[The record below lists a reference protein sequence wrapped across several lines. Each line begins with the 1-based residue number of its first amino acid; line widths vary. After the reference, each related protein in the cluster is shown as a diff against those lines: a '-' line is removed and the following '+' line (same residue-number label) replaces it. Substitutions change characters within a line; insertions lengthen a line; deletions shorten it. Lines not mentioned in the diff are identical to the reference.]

1 MTLYSTS
8 EGEGECAIEPE
19 VKLWIEP
26 EGKLTGTV
34 PHATIRERVGKEIPD
49 PILHCSLGL
58 LPVPPIGQAQ
68 PEVRAQ
74 GTPVRGVHIDQ
85 LMGIE

>member
-19 VKLWIEP
+19 V
-26 EGKLTGTV
+26 KLTGTV

-68 PEVRAQ
+68 QKSEFKGPQ
-74 GTPVRGVHIDQ
+74 
-85 LMGIE
+85 

>member
-1 MTLYSTS
+1 MLYSTS

-19 VKLWIEP
+19 VKL
-26 EGKLTGTV
+26 TGTV
-34 PHATIRERVGKEIPD
+34 PHATIRARVGKEIPD

-58 LPVPPIGQAQ
+58 LPVPPTGQAQ
-68 PEVRAQ
+68 PEVRVQ

>member
-1 MTLYSTS
+1 MYYRTGS
-8 EGEGECAIEPE
+8 EA
-19 VKLWIEP
+19 VWIEP

-34 PHATIRERVGKEIPD
+34 LHAAIRERVGKEIPA

-58 LPVPPIGQAQ
+58 SLVPPIGQAQ
-68 PEVRAQ
+68 PEARVQ
-74 GTPVRGVHIDQ
+74 GTPVRGLQIDQ